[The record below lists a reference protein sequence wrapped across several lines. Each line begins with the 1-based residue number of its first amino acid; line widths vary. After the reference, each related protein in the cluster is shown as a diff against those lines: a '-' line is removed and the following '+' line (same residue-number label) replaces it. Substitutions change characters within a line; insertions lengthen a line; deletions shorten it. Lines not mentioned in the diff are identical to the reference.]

1 MRIILTG
8 GGTAGH
14 VNPAI
19 AIAEIIKS
27 NISGAEILYVGT
39 PNGMERRLIGEVG
52 YPYYPIHSMG
62 FTRTLSLKNLKALWI
77 AVSAPKKAKKLLKL
91 QVDLGYEQ
99 RQIVSGIAKFY
110 TPDALVGKKVIIVA
124 NLKPAKLCGVDS
136 YGMLL
141 ASGEENVKVVFVDDE
156 AALGDRVH

>member
-52 YPYYPIHSMG
+52 YPYYPIQSMG
-62 FTRTLSLKNLKALWI
+62 LSRTVSPRNLKALWI
-77 AVSAPKKAKKLLKL
+77 AVSAPKKAKKLLPCGSNTRL
-91 QVDLGYEQ
+91 
-99 RQIVSGIAKFY
+99 
-110 TPDALVGKKVIIVA
+110 PD
-124 NLKPAKLCGVDS
+124 
-136 YGMLL
+136 
-141 ASGEENVKVVFVDDE
+141 
-156 AALGDRVH
+156 